1 MINNETGK
9 ENDQERIFIQK
20 LLSAKDVAEILGISA
35 KTVNK
40 LVREAKL
47 GCVQVTAK
55 ERRFTEEQIREY
67 IESRSSKVQIDKTKP
82 DRVKSAAPKGGDRQ
96 SPDGEKAKDSWAS
109 LKKEMSLWT

>member
-9 ENDQERIFIQK
+9 ENDQGRIFIQK
-20 LLSAKDVAEILGISA
+20 LLSAQDVAEILGISV

-55 ERRFTEEQIREY
+55 ERRFTEEQVRDY
-67 IESRSSKVQIDKTKP
+67 IESRSCKVQIDRTKP
-82 DRVKSAAPKGGDRQ
+82 DRVKSATPKGG
-96 SPDGEKAKDSWAS
+96 EKSYGVSKAD
-109 LKKEMSLWT
+109 LRKEMSLWR

>member
-9 ENDQERIFIQK
+9 ENDQSRIFIQK
-20 LLSAKDVAEILGISA
+20 LLSARQVAEILGISV

-55 ERRFTEEQIREY
+55 ERRFTEEQIRDY
-67 IESRSSKVQIDKTKP
+67 IESRTSKVQIDRTKP
-82 DRVKSAAPKGGDRQ
+82 DRVKSAAPKGG
-96 SPDGEKAKDSWAS
+96 EKSFGVSKAD
-109 LKKEMSLWT
+109 LRKEMSLWQ

>member
-1 MINNETGK
+1 MMNKETGK

-20 LLSAKDVAEILGISA
+20 LLSARDVAEILGISV

-55 ERRFTEEQIREY
+55 ERRFTEDQIREY
-67 IESRSSKVQIDKTKP
+67 IESRSTKIQIDRTIH
-82 DRVKSAAPKGGDRQ
+82 DRVKSAAPKGG
-96 SPDGEKAKDSWAS
+96 EKSFGVSKAD
-109 LKKEMSLWT
+109 LRKEMSLWR

>member
-9 ENDQERIFIQK
+9 ENEQERIFIQK
-20 LLSAKDVAEILGISA
+20 LLSVKDVAEILGISA

-55 ERRFTEEQIREY
+55 ERRFTEDQIREY
-67 IESRSSKVQIDKTKP
+67 IEFRSSKVQIDRTIHR
-82 DRVKSAAPKGGDRQ
+82 RVKSAPPKGG
-96 SPDGEKAKDSWAS
+96 EKSFGVSKAD
-109 LKKEMSLWT
+109 LRKEMRRWV

>member
-1 MINNETGK
+1 MINKETGK
-9 ENDQERIFIQK
+9 ENDQGRIFIQK
-20 LLSAKDVAEILGISA
+20 LLSAKDVAEILGISV

-67 IESRSSKVQIDKTKP
+67 IESRSSKVQIDRRTS

-96 SPDGEKAKDSWAS
+96 SYDGEKAKDSWAS
-109 LKKEMSLWT
+109 LRKEMSLWT